1 MENEQNVSTT
11 DNQDLDSQI
20 QEIFDSEDVEN
31 DNQDNT
37 ADTEEQEEQTEETE
51 SEEETQ
57 DNITKCPDKFLNT
70 DGTVNVE
77 NLLKSYQQLEPLLNQ
92 KADWE
97 KEKAILQK
105 KAEYAEQ
112 LQLQQQSLALQQGYR
127 NSEDMELSK
136 EVANAVSNEYEK
148 YLYTVSDPERVQ
160 GLLAVYSKTP
170 NPAILEKI
178 EDEFSVDVV
187 KRVSVFAERYKNQV
201 IERQNT
207 EKYEQY
213 KQEAQNFVKKAFDD
227 YPDWFKI
234 PEFVEFFKS
243 ALEVKGDAFETSAL
257 IGHLQKLKD
266 VFRKQFEE
274 EQKLN
279 SENEKEKDSLKNL
292 TPKANQKV
300 VTTKR
305 VEDYTPEELDS
316 AIEALV

>member
-31 DNQDNT
+31 DNQENM
-37 ADTEEQEEQTEETE
+37 ADTEETEEQTEETE
-51 SEEETQ
+51 SEDETQ

-127 NSEDMELSK
+127 NSEDMELTQ

-170 NPAILEKI
+170 NPAILDKI
-178 EDEFSVDVV
+178 EEEFGVDVV

-201 IERQNT
+201 IERQNA

-213 KQEAQNFVKKAFDD
+213 KQEAQNFVKKSFDD

-234 PEFVEFFKS
+234 PEFVDFFKS

-266 VFRKQFEE
+266 VFRKEFEE
-274 EQKLN
+274 EQKLK

-292 TPKANQKV
+292 SPKTNQKV
-300 VTTKR
+300 VTTKK
-305 VEDYTPEELDS
+305 VEDYSPEELDS
-316 AIEALV
+316 AIEALI

>member
-31 DNQDNT
+31 DNQENT
-37 ADTEEQEEQTEETE
+37 ADTEETEEQTEETE
-51 SEEETQ
+51 SEDETQ

-127 NSEDMELSK
+127 NSEDMELSQ

-170 NPAILEKI
+170 NPAILDKI
-178 EDEFSVDVV
+178 EEEFGVDVV

-201 IERQNT
+201 IERQNA

-213 KQEAQNFVKKAFDD
+213 KQEAQNFVKKSFDD

-266 VFRKQFEE
+266 VFRKEFEE
-274 EQKLN
+274 ELKLK

-292 TPKANQKV
+292 SPKTNQKV

-305 VEDYTPEELDS
+305 VEDYSPEELDS
-316 AIEALV
+316 AIEALI

>member
-31 DNQDNT
+31 DNQENT
-37 ADTEEQEEQTEETE
+37 ADTEQTEKQIEETE
-51 SEEETQ
+51 SEDETQ

-127 NSEDMELSK
+127 NSEDMELTQ

-170 NPAILEKI
+170 NPAILDKI
-178 EDEFSVDVV
+178 EEEFGVDVV

-201 IERQNT
+201 IERQNA

-213 KQEAQNFVKKAFDD
+213 KQEAQNFVKKSFDD

-234 PEFVEFFKS
+234 PEFVNFFKS

-266 VFRKQFEE
+266 VFRKEFEE
-274 EQKLN
+274 ELKLK

-292 TPKANQKV
+292 SPKTNQKV

-305 VEDYTPEELDS
+305 VEDYSPEELDS
-316 AIEALV
+316 AIEALI

>member
-31 DNQDNT
+31 DNQENT
-37 ADTEEQEEQTEETE
+37 ADTEETEEQTEETE
-51 SEEETQ
+51 SEDETQ

-127 NSEDMELSK
+127 NSEDMELTQ

-170 NPAILEKI
+170 NPAILDKI
-178 EDEFSVDVV
+178 EEEFSVDVV

-201 IERQNT
+201 IERQNA

-213 KQEAQNFVKKAFDD
+213 KQEAQNFVKKSFDD

-234 PEFVEFFKS
+234 PEFVDFFKS

-266 VFRKQFEE
+266 VFRKEFEE
-274 EQKLN
+274 ELKLK

-292 TPKANQKV
+292 SPKTNQKV

-305 VEDYTPEELDS
+305 VEDYSPEELDS
-316 AIEALV
+316 AIEALI

>member
-31 DNQDNT
+31 DNQENT
-37 ADTEEQEEQTEETE
+37 ADTEETEEQTEETE
-51 SEEETQ
+51 SEDETQ

-136 EVANAVSNEYEK
+136 EIANAVSNEYEK

-170 NPAILEKI
+170 NPAILDKI
-178 EDEFSVDVV
+178 EEEFGVDVV

-201 IERQNT
+201 VERQNA

-213 KQEAQNFVKKAFDD
+213 KQEAQNFVKKSFDD

-234 PEFVEFFKS
+234 PEFVDFFKS

-257 IGHLQKLKD
+257 IGHLQKLKE
-266 VFRKQFEE
+266 VFRKEFEE
-274 EQKLN
+274 ELKLK

-292 TPKANQKV
+292 SPKTNQKV

-305 VEDYTPEELDS
+305 VEDYSPEELDS
-316 AIEALV
+316 AIEALI

>member
-31 DNQDNT
+31 DNQENT
-37 ADTEEQEEQTEETE
+37 ADTEETEEQTEETE
-51 SEEETQ
+51 SEDETQ

-127 NSEDMELSK
+127 NSEDMELSQ

-170 NPAILEKI
+170 NPAILDKI
-178 EDEFSVDVV
+178 EEEFGVDVV

-201 IERQNT
+201 IERQNA

-213 KQEAQNFVKKAFDD
+213 KQEAQNFVKKSFDD

-234 PEFVEFFKS
+234 PEFVDFFKS

-266 VFRKQFEE
+266 VFRKEFEE
-274 EQKLN
+274 ELKLK

-292 TPKANQKV
+292 SPKTNQKV

-305 VEDYTPEELDS
+305 VEDYSPEELDS
-316 AIEALV
+316 AIEALI

>member
-31 DNQDNT
+31 DNQENT
-37 ADTEEQEEQTEETE
+37 ADTEETEEQTEETE
-51 SEEETQ
+51 SEDETQ

-127 NSEDMELSK
+127 NSEDMELSQ

-170 NPAILEKI
+170 NPAILDKI
-178 EDEFSVDVV
+178 EDEFGVDVV

-201 IERQNT
+201 IERQNA

-213 KQEAQNFVKKAFDD
+213 KQEAQNFVKKSFDD

-234 PEFVEFFKS
+234 PEFVDFFKS

-266 VFRKQFEE
+266 VFRKEFEE
-274 EQKLN
+274 ELKLK

-292 TPKANQKV
+292 SPKTNQKV
-300 VTTKR
+300 VTTKK
-305 VEDYTPEELDS
+305 VEDYSPEELDS
-316 AIEALV
+316 AIEALI